1 MEEMEEAFSNFKVIL
16 FMQSISILLVSR
28 WYSLEQSDNILLR
41 LTTTRRT
48 SSRLPTPQSPF
59 SSCGLFST
67 FSHRSAAISRKLK
80 LALIYC
86 RSPLCWCSTPLPI
99 LPTSW
104 CGASLSL
111 GQPGHM
117 PSTGI
122 HRSIFQIFDFQ
133 MQLDWNCNFPVGS
146 SVGWVSKLRS
156 SQERCGTIASS
167 PSWAR
172 QVLFYFMNK
181 ILILRGLVLI
191 CAVSTKKICI
201 IMINL
206 QGVSHGFLIQMKYC
220 KILKV

>member
-1 MEEMEEAFSNFKVIL
+1 MEEAFSNFKVKL
-16 FMQSISILLVSR
+16 FVWTVCRGSNIIKTIFDDIIS
-28 WYSLEQSDNILLR
+28 R

-48 SSRLPTPQSPF
+48 FSRRPTHQSPF

-86 RSPLCWCSTPLPI
+86 RSLLCWCSTPLPI

-146 SVGWVSKLRS
+146 SVGWVCKLRS
-156 SQERCGTIASS
+156 WQERCGTTASS

-172 QVLFYFMNK
+172 WVLFYSLNICLF
-181 ILILRGLVLI
+181 LRGFVLI
-191 CAVSTKKICI
+191 AAVST
-201 IMINL
+201 
-206 QGVSHGFLIQMKYC
+206 
-220 KILKV
+220 